1 MQVDQEIDVKDVS
14 EQQLAKAVGAAIS
27 KARVQCGMT
36 QDQAAEALE
45 IGPEA
50 ISRMERG
57 VVVPSLARLVEF
69 AELFKC
75 PVETF
80 FNKATGL
87 TDDNANAIAQHLN
100 KLNRADRQF
109 VLELV
114 EKTCEH
120 LGRKSR

>member
-1 MQVDQEIDVKDVS
+1 MKDVS

-27 KARVQCGMT
+27 KVRAQCGMT

-87 TDDNANAIAQHLN
+87 TDDNAEKGQEMTNIHSVSFEENTIDIAPQE
-100 KLNRADRQF
+100 
-109 VLELV
+109 VP
-114 EKTCEH
+114 
-120 LGRKSR
+120 

>member
-1 MQVDQEIDVKDVS
+1 MKDVS
-14 EQQLAKAVGAAIS
+14 EQQLSKAVGAAIS
-27 KARVQCGMT
+27 RVRVQCGLT
-36 QDQAAEALE
+36 QDQVAEALE

-50 ISRMERG
+50 VSRMERG
-57 VVVPSLARLVEF
+57 IVIPSLARLVEF

-87 TDDNANAIAQHLN
+87 TDDNAAAIAQHLN
-100 KLNRADRQF
+100 NLNRADRQF

>member
-1 MQVDQEIDVKDVS
+1 MKDVS

-27 KARVQCGMT
+27 RVRVECGLT
-36 QDQAAEALE
+36 QDQVSEALE

-87 TDDNANAIAQHLN
+87 TDDNAAAIAQYLN
-100 KLNRADRQF
+100 NLNRADRQF

-120 LGRKSR
+120 LGKKSR

>member
-1 MQVDQEIDVKDVS
+1 MKNVS
-14 EQQLAKAVGAAIS
+14 EQQLAKAVGAAIG
-27 KARVQCGMT
+27 KARVQCGLT
-36 QDQAAEALE
+36 QDQVAEALE

-50 ISRMERG
+50 VSRMERG
-57 VVVPSLARLVEF
+57 VVIPSLARLVEF

-87 TDDNANAIAQHLN
+87 KDDNANAIAQLLN
-100 KLNRADRQF
+100 NLNRADRQF

-114 EKTCEH
+114 EKTCIH
-120 LGRKSR
+120 LAKNK